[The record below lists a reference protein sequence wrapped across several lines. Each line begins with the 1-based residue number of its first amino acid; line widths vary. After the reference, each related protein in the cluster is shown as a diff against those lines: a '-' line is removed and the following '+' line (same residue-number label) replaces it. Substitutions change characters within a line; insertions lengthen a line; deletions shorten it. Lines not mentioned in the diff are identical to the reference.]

1 MRGDSGCVT
10 RTPALGPSSDM
21 NETHASS
28 RSEAEAIRE
37 WIERYDPRLLSPH
50 QRTHLLPRLRELV
63 LAAEFPTL
71 GYARAAMSR
80 AVHLI
85 ADMAEPEVVD
95 LDGLLSEL
103 NVAVW
108 SHGRSGCRIPSAQ
121 DVSSVRR
128 LLDVAQGLGPRRETA
143 AQAAEPLPVFT
154 AVEFEVLAGVAR
166 SDADMRMLVA
176 VVGAGVWGPE
186 TDEAQIAVIDD
197 VPWVLLAGG
206 ARRAVD
212 PALLEVLPTVPAGP
226 VRMDGWHNLTRR
238 ASRRGVKLTQYRAR
252 DAWAARLLSEARPA
266 VQVIR
271 ELGIHRDTIAAV
283 PPLLELPAP
292 ELMREMLRG
301 QPRGDWR
308 DDSDRHVHTQSA
320 TPTRALEVEP

>member
-1 MRGDSGCVT
+1 
-10 RTPALGPSSDM
+10 
-21 NETHASS
+21 
-28 RSEAEAIRE
+28 
-37 WIERYDPRLLSPH
+37 
-50 QRTHLLPRLRELV
+50 
-63 LAAEFPTL
+63 
-71 GYARAAMSR
+71 
-80 AVHLI
+80 
-85 ADMAEPEVVD
+85 
-95 LDGLLSEL
+95 
-103 NVAVW
+103 
-108 SHGRSGCRIPSAQ
+108 
-121 DVSSVRR
+121 
-128 LLDVAQGLGPRRETA
+128 
-143 AQAAEPLPVFT
+143 
-154 AVEFEVLAGVAR
+154 
-166 SDADMRMLVA
+166 MRMLVA